1 MIQYNFGKTDFKYNL
16 FIKFTLNSLLNL
28 KKSIPDRLKKL
39 KLSYRSC
46 NFNKDQLEFTQK
58 LQKVKNNY
66 HFIEFDKLNKAYK
79 LNHD

>member
-46 NFNKDQLEFTQK
+46 NFYKDQLEITQK
-58 LQKVKNNY
+58 LQKVKKT
-66 HFIEFDKLNKAYK
+66 FITLPTSTNLTKHTN
-79 LNHD
+79 

>member
-28 KKSIPDRLKKL
+28 KKSIHDRLKKL

-46 NFNKDQLEFTQK
+46 NFYKDQLEITQK

-66 HFIEFDKLNKAYK
+66 HFTEFDKLNKAYK

>member
-39 KLSYRSC
+39 KLSYRSF
-46 NFNKDQLEFTQK
+46 NFYKDQLEITQK
-58 LQKVKNNY
+58 LQKLKKIITLPTSTNLTKHTN
-66 HFIEFDKLNKAYK
+66 
-79 LNHD
+79 

>member
-39 KLSYRSC
+39 KIVL
-46 NFNKDQLEFTQK
+46 QK
-58 LQKVKNNY
+58 LQ
-66 HFIEFDKLNKAYK
+66 FL
-79 LNHD
+79 

>member
-28 KKSIPDRLKKL
+28 KKSIPDRLKKI

-46 NFNKDQLEFTQK
+46 NFNKDQLEITQK
-58 LQKVKNNY
+58 LQKEKNIY
-66 HFIEFDKLNKAYK
+66 HFSDFDKSTNLTKHTN
-79 LNHD
+79 

>member
-46 NFNKDQLEFTQK
+46 NFYKDQLEITQK
-58 LQKVKNNY
+58 LQKEKNIY
-66 HFIEFDKLNKAYK
+66 HFTDFDKSTNLTKHTN
-79 LNHD
+79 

>member
-28 KKSIPDRLKKL
+28 KKSIPDRLEKL

-46 NFNKDQLEFTQK
+46 NFNKDQL
-58 LQKVKNNY
+58 
-66 HFIEFDKLNKAYK
+66 
-79 LNHD
+79 

>member
-46 NFNKDQLEFTQK
+46 NFYKDQLEITQK
-58 LQKVKNNY
+58 LQKLKKIITLPTSTNLTKHTN
-66 HFIEFDKLNKAYK
+66 
-79 LNHD
+79 

>member
-46 NFNKDQLEFTQK
+46 NFYKDQLEITQK
-58 LQKVKNNY
+58 LQKEKNIY
-66 HFIEFDKLNKAYK
+66 HFTDFDKLNKAYK

>member
-46 NFNKDQLEFTQK
+46 NFYKDQLEITQK
-58 LQKVKNNY
+58 LQKVKKIITLPTSTNLTKHTN
-66 HFIEFDKLNKAYK
+66 
-79 LNHD
+79 

>member
-28 KKSIPDRLKKL
+28 KKSIPDRLKKI

-46 NFNKDQLEFTQK
+46 NFYKDQLEITQK
-58 LQKVKNNY
+58 LQKEKNIY
-66 HFIEFDKLNKAYK
+66 HFTDFDKSTNLTKHTN
-79 LNHD
+79 